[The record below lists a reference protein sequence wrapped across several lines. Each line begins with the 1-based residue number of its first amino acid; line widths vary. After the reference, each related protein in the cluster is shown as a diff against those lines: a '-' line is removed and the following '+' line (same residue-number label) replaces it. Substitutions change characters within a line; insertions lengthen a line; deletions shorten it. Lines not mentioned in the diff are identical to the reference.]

1 MLDLSVVIPVM
12 DEEENVEELIR
23 ELVGVL
29 DTLGKSYEVIAVD
42 DGSSDSTWSRMV
54 KIAETTPHTRMIRFR
69 RNFGQTAAM
78 SAGFQAARGEIIVAM
93 DGDLQNDPASIPA
106 LLDVMTDDVDVV
118 SGWRKDRKD
127 RLARRIPSQMANRLI
142 SKMTGVYLHDY
153 GCSLKAYRKSVLDS
167 IRLYGQMHR
176 FIPALASWAGN
187 NVQEVV
193 VNHRPRVAGKAKYP
207 NLGRTGRVIL
217 DLITVKFLLRYAMGP
232 MQIFGKIGLFFGGV
246 GAVIFA
252 MMFLDFLFVE
262 HAQGTTPLVKR
273 PIYVMS
279 GFMFILFCIQ
289 FISMGLLAEIQ
300 IRTYHEAQDKATYV
314 IRETVAHPAGV

>member
-12 DEEENVEELIR
+12 DEEANVEELIR
-23 ELVGVL
+23 ELMGVL
-29 DTLGKSYEVIAVD
+29 NGLDRSYEVIVVD
-42 DGSSDSTWSRMV
+42 DGSTDSTWSRLV
-54 KIAETTPHTRMIRFR
+54 KIAGTTPHLLLIRFR

-78 SAGFQAARGEIIVAM
+78 SAGFQQAKGEIIVAM

-106 LLDVMTDDVDVV
+106 LLAVMSDDVDVV

-142 SKMTGVYLHDY
+142 SKITGVHLHDY
-153 GCSLKAYRKSVLDS
+153 GCSLKAYRRSVLDN

-187 NVQEVV
+187 NVQEVE
-193 VNHRPRVAGKAKYP
+193 VNHRPRVAGQAKYP

-232 MQIFGKIGLFFGGV
+232 MQIFGKIGLFFGGLGV
-246 GAVIFA
+246 LIFGVIFFDYFFIELA
-252 MMFLDFLFVE
+252 V
-262 HAQGTTPLVKR
+262 GSTPLVKR

-300 IRTYHEAQDKATYV
+300 IRTYHEAQDKRTYV
-314 IRETVAHPAGV
+314 IRETVASSAGG